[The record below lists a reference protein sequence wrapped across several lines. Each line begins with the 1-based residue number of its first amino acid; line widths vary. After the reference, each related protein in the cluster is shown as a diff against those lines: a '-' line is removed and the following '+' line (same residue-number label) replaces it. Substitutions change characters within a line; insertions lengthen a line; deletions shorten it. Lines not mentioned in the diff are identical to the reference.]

1 MMNQEQIEE
10 LIDRSR
16 QNDTIAFAQLV
27 SEFQKMVFSLAFR
40 LLCNEDETRDMVQ
53 EIFVKIWLSLDK
65 YDGRCRFTT
74 WMYKITCNTCYDR
87 LRVLQ
92 RSPSAFSSDFA
103 PANENWKSEENIEE
117 ALVNKE
123 LQDLILRFTGD
134 LPPKQK
140 LVFTL
145 RDIEELDVAEVIS
158 ITGMTAEQIKHNLYQ
173 ARKQIRAKIHQIE
186 TDL

>member
-27 SEFQKMVFSLAFR
+27 SEFQTMVFRLAFR

-103 PANENWKSEENIEE
+103 PATENWKSEDNLEE
-117 ALVNKE
+117 ALV
-123 LQDLILRFTGD
+123 TGD

>member
-16 QNDTIAFAQLV
+16 QNDMIAFAQLV
-27 SEFQKMVFSLAFR
+27 SEFQTMVFRLAFR

-53 EIFVKIWLSLDK
+53 ETFLKVWLSLDK

-92 RSPSAFSSDFA
+92 RSPSAFSSDFV
-103 PANENWKSEENIEE
+103 PANENWKSDENIEE
-117 ALVNKE
+117 ALANKE

-145 RDIEELDVAEVIS
+145 RDVEELDVAEVIS

>member
-27 SEFQKMVFSLAFR
+27 SEFQTMVFRLAFR

-74 WMYKITCNTCYDR
+74 WMYKN
-87 LRVLQ
+87 
-92 RSPSAFSSDFA
+92 
-103 PANENWKSEENIEE
+103 
-117 ALVNKE
+117 
-123 LQDLILRFTGD
+123 
-134 LPPKQK
+134 
-140 LVFTL
+140 
-145 RDIEELDVAEVIS
+145 
-158 ITGMTAEQIKHNLYQ
+158 NL
-173 ARKQIRAKIHQIE
+173 
-186 TDL
+186 

>member
-1 MMNQEQIEE
+1 M
-10 LIDRSR
+10 
-16 QNDTIAFAQLV
+16 TV
-27 SEFQKMVFSLAFR
+27 CVC
-40 LLCNEDETRDMVQ
+40 CNV
-53 EIFVKIWLSLDK
+53 
-65 YDGRCRFTT
+65 
-74 WMYKITCNTCYDR
+74 R
-87 LRVLQ
+87 LRL
-92 RSPSAFSSDFA
+92 SHPNFA

-158 ITGMTAEQIKHNLYQ
+158 ITG
-173 ARKQIRAKIHQIE
+173 
-186 TDL
+186 

>member
-1 MMNQEQIEE
+1 M
-10 LIDRSR
+10 
-16 QNDTIAFAQLV
+16 
-27 SEFQKMVFSLAFR
+27 
-40 LLCNEDETRDMVQ
+40 
-53 EIFVKIWLSLDK
+53 
-65 YDGRCRFTT
+65 
-74 WMYKITCNTCYDR
+74 
-87 LRVLQ
+87 LQ

-123 LQDLILRFTGD
+123 LQDLILRFIGD

-158 ITGMTAEQIKHNLYQ
+158 ITGMTAEQIKYNLYQ